1 MTIVYRGERL
11 LGRLDAEVFPLVE
24 SRLQDLRIDVIY
36 GASEYHGSDGK
47 VLVVGEKSI
56 PYDKI
61 LLAIGRSFDP
71 SSLDLA
77 SAGIV
82 SDEKGIVT
90 GSYGQTN
97 IP

>member
-1 MTIVYRGERL
+1 M
-11 LGRLDAEVFPLVE
+11 
-24 SRLQDLRIDVIY
+24 
-36 GASEYHGSDGK
+36 
-47 VLVVGEKSI
+47 LVVGDKSI

-77 SAGIV
+77 HVGIV

-97 IP
+97 IL